1 MEYHI
6 DGFILNP
13 FVIST
18 ESVHADPF
26 LKNTKI
32 MEHELG
38 FQTVMRRFLKGD
50 EGMIHDV
57 IYWLKHHSKEQGIF
71 NYITDQNGFTLNDL
85 VSYDAKHNEENGEHN
100 QDGPDYNYSWNCGA
114 EGPSRKKAVMELR
127 NHQIFNAFFLLFL
140 AQGTPCMLAGDEF
153 GNSQKG
159 NNNVYCQDN
168 PIGWTDWRGLEK
180 KKELHDFVK
189 ELIAF
194 RKSHPILTP
203 ERELQGIDL
212 SCCGVPDVSYHG

>member
-1 MEYHI
+1 
-6 DGFILNP
+6 
-13 FVIST
+13 
-18 ESVHADPF
+18 
-26 LKNTKI
+26 
-32 MEHELG
+32 
-38 FQTVMRRFLKGD
+38 
-50 EGMIHDV
+50 
-57 IYWLKHHSKEQGIF
+57 
-71 NYITDQNGFTLNDL
+71 
-85 VSYDAKHNEENGEHN
+85 
-100 QDGPDYNYSWNCGA
+100 
-114 EGPSRKKAVMELR
+114 MELR

-212 SCCGVPDVSYHG
+212 SCCGVPDVSYHGEEAWQIPGEVSSRQLGVYYSGAQTKSEDCYVAYNMHWLEHVFALPALPKGYGWYVKATTERGMLDVPVLLKDQRKLELKERSVTVLTAERIVEVETKRNENITTLTDDQSS